1 MIKIDNSIINES
13 RCFAKN
19 AHKDQKRLDKK
30 TPYFDHL
37 RFVVRLIKKSG
48 ITDNNLQVIG
58 WLHDTIEDTP
68 TDFDDI
74 KEKFGLHIAKC
85 VAALTK
91 DMRIEKQKREML
103 YVRELKKAHW
113 HVQLVKICDITANII
128 DLENTKYSDKE
139 KINHWKDK
147 KLYLI
152 AIKNGLIKN
161 KKKIPHLKIIFD
173 KLNYGLAKFGQSP
186 VSI

>member
-85 VAALTK
+85 VTALTK
-91 DMRIEKQKREML
+91 DMRIEKQKRERL
-103 YVRELKKAHW
+103 YVRGLKKAHW
-113 HVQLVKICDITANII
+113 HVKLVKICDITANIL
-128 DLENTKYSDKE
+128 DLENTSYSKKE
-139 KINHWKDK
+139 RINHWKGK
-147 KLYLI
+147 KPYLI
-152 AIKNGLIKN
+152 AIKHGLIKN
-161 KKKIPHLKIIFD
+161 NKKIPDLKIIFD

>member
-1 MIKIDNSIINES
+1 MIKTNNSLINIS
-13 RCFAKN
+13 KDLAKA
-19 AHKDQKRLDKK
+19 AHKNQKRKDEK
-30 TPYFDHL
+30 TPYINHL
-37 RFVVRLIKKSG
+37 RMVVDLIKKSG
-48 ITDNNLQVIG
+48 VTDNDVQIIG

-74 KEKFGLHIAKC
+74 KDEFGLHIAKC
-85 VAALTK
+85 VVALTK
-91 DMRIEKQKREML
+91 DMRVEEQKRESV

-113 HVQLVKICDITANII
+113 HVQLVKICDITANIL
-128 DLENTKYSDKE
+128 DLENTKYTNKE

-161 KKKIPHLKIIFD
+161 NKKIPHIKIIFD

>member
-91 DMRIEKQKREML
+91 DMRIEEQKRERL

-113 HVQLVKICDITANII
+113 YVKLVKICDITANIL
-128 DLENTKYSDKE
+128 DLKNTEYLEEE
-139 KINHWKDK
+139 KINHWKRK
-147 KLYLI
+147 KPYLI
-152 AIKNGLIKN
+152 AIKYGLIKN

>member
-1 MIKIDNSIINES
+1 MIKTDNSLINKS
-13 RCFAKN
+13 KRFAKSK
-19 AHKDQKRLDKK
+19 HKNQKRKDKK

-48 ITDNNLQVIG
+48 INDNNLQVIG

>member
-1 MIKIDNSIINES
+1 MINTNNSLINKS
-13 RCFAKN
+13 KRFAKN
-19 AHKDQKRLDKK
+19 AHRNQKRKDKK
-30 TPYFDHL
+30 TPYINHL
-37 RFVVRLIKKSG
+37 RMVVDLIKKSG
-48 ITDNNLQVIG
+48 VTDNDVQIIG

-74 KEKFGLHIAKC
+74 KDEFGLHIAKC

-91 DMRIEKQKREML
+91 DTRVEEQKRDRL

-113 HVQLVKICDITANII
+113 HVKLVKICDITANIL
-128 DLENTKYSDKE
+128 DLKNTEYLEEE
-139 KINHWKDK
+139 KINHWKRK
-147 KLYLI
+147 KPYLI
-152 AIKNGLIKN
+152 AIKYGLIKN

-173 KLNYGLAKFGQSP
+173 NLNCGLAKFGQSQ

>member
-1 MIKIDNSIINES
+1 MIKTDNSLINKS
-13 RCFAKN
+13 KRFAKSK
-19 AHKDQKRLDKK
+19 HKNQTRKDGK
-30 TPYFDHL
+30 TPYINHL
-37 RFVVRLIKKSG
+37 QMVVDLIKKSG
-48 ITDNNLQVIG
+48 VTNNDIQSIG

-68 TDFDDI
+68 TDFDEIRDG
-74 KEKFGLHIAKC
+74 FGLHIAKC

-91 DMRIEKQKREML
+91 DTRIEKQKREKL

-173 KLNYGLAKFGQSP
+173 NLNCGLAKFGQSP

>member
-19 AHKDQKRLDKK
+19 AHKNQKRLDKK

-68 TDFDDI
+68 TDFDEIRDG
-74 KEKFGLHIAKC
+74 FGLHIAKC

-91 DMRIEKQKREML
+91 DTRIEKQKREKL

-173 KLNYGLAKFGQSP
+173 NLNCGLAKFGQSP

>member
-113 HVQLVKICDITANII
+113 HVQLVKICDITANIL
-128 DLENTKYSDKE
+128 DLENTSYSKNE
-139 KINHWKDK
+139 KINHWKCK
-147 KLYLI
+147 KSYLI

-161 KKKIPHLKIIFD
+161 KKKIPHIKIIFD
-173 KLNYGLAKFGQSP
+173 NLNCGLAKFGQSQ

>member
-1 MIKIDNSIINES
+1 MIKSNNSLINIS
-13 RCFAKN
+13 KDLAKV
-19 AHKDQKRLDKK
+19 AHKNQKRKDGK
-30 TPYFDHL
+30 TPYINHL
-37 RFVVRLIKKSG
+37 RMVVDLIKKSG
-48 ITDNNLQVIG
+48 VTDNDVQIIG

-74 KEKFGLHIAKC
+74 KDEFGLHIAKC

-91 DMRIEKQKREML
+91 DMRIEEQKRERL

-113 HVQLVKICDITANII
+113 HVKLVKICDITANIL
-128 DLENTKYSDKE
+128 DLENTKYTEEE
-139 KINHWKDK
+139 KINQWKGK
-147 KLYLI
+147 KSYLI

-161 KKKIPHLKIIFD
+161 KKKMPDLKIIFD
-173 KLNYGLAKFGQSP
+173 DLNYGLAKFRQSQ

>member
-91 DMRIEKQKREML
+91 DMRIEKQKRERL
-103 YVRELKKAHW
+103 YVRGLKKAHW
-113 HVQLVKICDITANII
+113 HVKLVKICDITANIL
-128 DLENTKYSDKE
+128 DLENTSYSKKE
-139 KINHWKDK
+139 KINHWKGK
-147 KLYLI
+147 KPYLI
-152 AIKNGLIKN
+152 AIKHGLIKN
-161 KKKIPHLKIIFD
+161 NKKIPDLKIIFD

>member
-113 HVQLVKICDITANII
+113 HVKLVKICDITANIL
-128 DLENTKYSDKE
+128 DLKNTEYLEEE
-139 KINHWKDK
+139 KINHWKRK
-147 KLYLI
+147 KPYLI
-152 AIKNGLIKN
+152 AIKYGLIKN

-173 KLNYGLAKFGQSP
+173 NLNCGLAKFGQSQ